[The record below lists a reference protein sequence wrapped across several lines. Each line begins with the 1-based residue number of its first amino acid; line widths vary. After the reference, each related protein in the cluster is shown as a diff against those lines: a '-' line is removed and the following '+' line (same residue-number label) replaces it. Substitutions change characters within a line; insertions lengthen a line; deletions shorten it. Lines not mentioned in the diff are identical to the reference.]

1 MIDEQLA
8 DRIVAFLN
16 ELNAIDPK
24 ATTLLFSHRVE
35 CNRALADHPT
45 VQVGGDT
52 PDDRRVG
59 MIGILNGLVGAR
71 EDQWGVVAM
80 EVEDDG
86 RITRFVKL
94 PTNGKGGAL

>member
-16 ELNAIDPK
+16 ELNAID
-24 ATTLLFSHRVE
+24 TTAIEKFIEHRVP
-35 CNRALADHPT
+35 CNAALSMHPT
-45 VQVGGDT
+45 VQCGLEHNVMTVGLL
-52 PDDRRVG
+52 
-59 MIGILNGLVGAR
+59 GILNGLVGAR

-94 PTNGKGGAL
+94 PTNGKGGRA